1 MCLKTKRFPF
11 FRLFFTSFFHFTSS
25 LKFLFISPLPPS
37 PLSISHPLPYP
48 SFSSSASLPIF
59 SFPFLPLPF
68 SFPLFFQTLKHSSF
82 PRLFKVEYSPCH
94 NINFTLDPRDTK
106 KGKGKVISWF
116 RGSILQR
123 LIVALVA
130 RNVVVL

>member
-25 LKFLFISPLPPS
+25 IKFLFISPLPPS
-37 PLSISHPLPYP
+37 PLSISYPLPYP

-68 SFPLFFQTLKHSSF
+68 SFPLFFQTLKNSSS

-106 KGKGKVISWF
+106 KGKGEVISWF
-116 RGSILQR
+116 RGPILQR
-123 LIVALVA
+123 LIVALVE

>member
-1 MCLKTKRFPF
+1 MCVWKLRGSH
-11 FRLFFTSFFHFTSS
+11 SFVYFSLLSS
-25 LKFLFISPLPPS
+25 ILPP
-37 PLSISHPLPYP
+37 PLN
-48 SFSSSASLPIF
+48 FSSSLPSLPTFYLLSPSLSFILPFSLPPYF

-68 SFPLFFQTLKHSSF
+68 SFPLFFQTLKHSSS

-94 NINFTLDPRDTK
+94 DINFTLDPRDTK

-116 RGSILQR
+116 RAPILQR
-123 LIVALVA
+123 LIVALVE